1 MSFEQLKQRS
11 QNKDALIEKLSSLD
25 SSKEKKSYKD
35 DRFWRPTVDDSG
47 TASAIIRFL
56 PECEGEEDAAVLYFS
71 HAFQGPGGWF
81 IENPRTTFGEKDP
94 VSEYNSRLWNSGIQ
108 ANKDMVSQKT
118 KRKKNFVSNILV
130 ISDPAA
136 PENEGKVFLF
146 RYGMKIHQ
154 KLVDAMKPEFADEDP
169 IIPFDFWQGA
179 NFRLRQRKVAG
190 YPNYDKSEFDSV
202 SALSADDDELE
213 ATWKQEHSLEA
224 FTARDQFK
232 SYEDLERRLNMVLGI
247 SQRPATRKV
256 DPETYEDESEGRGYD
271 HASDSFNAPDITPSP
286 VKEEAIVEDD
296 DALSYFAKLAED

>member
-81 IENPRTTFGEKDP
+81 IENSRTTFGEKDP

-130 ISDPAA
+130 VSDPAC

-154 KLVDAMKPEFADEDP
+154 KLLDAMKPEFADEDP

-190 YPNYDKSEFDSV
+190 YPNYDKSEFDSP
-202 SALSADDDELE
+202 SALFDGDEGRLKEVWGTQYPLSEFVDPANYKSYDELK
-213 ATWKQEHSLEA
+213 TRLE
-224 FTARDQFK
+224 T
-232 SYEDLERRLNMVLGI
+232 VLGGTQPTTTAENTALDEKVEV
-247 SQRPATRKV
+247 SSTSEAAPQR
-256 DPETYEDESEGRGYD
+256 ESVEP
-271 HASDSFNAPDITPSP
+271 DS
-286 VKEEAIVEDD
+286 EE
-296 DALSYFAKLAED
+296 DALSYFQRLSEED

>member
-81 IENPRTTFGEKDP
+81 IENSRTTFGEKDP

-154 KLVDAMKPEFADEDP
+154 KLVDAMKPEFADEEP

-190 YPNYDKSEFDSV
+190 YPNYDKSEFDST
-202 SALSADDDELE
+202 SALFDGDEGRLKEVWGSQYPLSEFVDPANYKSYDELK
-213 ATWKQEHSLEA
+213 TRLE
-224 FTARDQFK
+224 T
-232 SYEDLERRLNMVLGI
+232 VLGGTQPTTTAENTALDEKVEV
-247 SQRPATRKV
+247 SSTSEAAPQR
-256 DPETYEDESEGRGYD
+256 ESVEP
-271 HASDSFNAPDITPSP
+271 DS
-286 VKEEAIVEDD
+286 EE
-296 DALSYFAKLAED
+296 DALSYFQRLSEED

>member
-56 PECEGEEDAAVLYFS
+56 PECEGEEDAAILYFS

-81 IENPRTTFGEKDP
+81 IENSRTTFGEKDP

-154 KLVDAMKPEFADEDP
+154 KLLDAMKPEFADEDP

-190 YPNYDKSEFDSV
+190 YPNYDKSEFDST
-202 SALSADDDELE
+202 SALFDGDEERLKEVWGTQYPLSEFVDPTNYKSYDELK
-213 ATWKQEHSLEA
+213 TR
-224 FTARDQFK
+224 FGNRP
-232 SYEDLERRLNMVLGI
+232 RRYTTHYN
-247 SQRPATRKV
+247 
-256 DPETYEDESEGRGYD
+256 GREYC
-271 HASDSFNAPDITPSP
+271 P
-286 VKEEAIVEDD
+286 
-296 DALSYFAKLAED
+296 

>member
-56 PECEGEEDAAVLYFS
+56 PECEGEEDAAILYFS

-81 IENPRTTFGEKDP
+81 IENSRTTFGEKDP

-154 KLVDAMKPEFADEDP
+154 KLLDAMKPEFADEDP

-190 YPNYDKSEFDSV
+190 YPNYDKSEFDSP
-202 SALSADDDELE
+202 SALFDGDEERLKEVWGTQYPLSEFVDPTNYKSYDELK
-213 ATWKQEHSLEA
+213 TRLE
-224 FTARDQFK
+224 T
-232 SYEDLERRLNMVLGI
+232 VLGGTQPTTTAENTALDEKVEV
-247 SQRPATRKV
+247 SSTSEAAPQR
-256 DPETYEDESEGRGYD
+256 ESVEP
-271 HASDSFNAPDITPSP
+271 DS
-286 VKEEAIVEDD
+286 EE
-296 DALSYFAKLAED
+296 DALSYFQRLSEED

>member
-1 MSFEQLKQRS
+1 MSFDQLKKRS

-25 SSKEKKSYKD
+25 NSKEKKSYKD
-35 DRFWRPTVDDSG
+35 ERFWRPTVDDSG
-47 TASAIIRFL
+47 TASAVIRFL
-56 PECEGEEDAAVLYFS
+56 PECENEEDAAVLYFS

-81 IENPRTTFGEKDP
+81 IENSRTTFGEKDP

-154 KLVDAMKPEFADEDP
+154 KLVDAMKPEFADEEP

-202 SALSADDDELE
+202 SALYEGDEEKLKEVWATQYPLSEFVDPTNYKSYDELK
-213 ATWKQEHSLEA
+213 TRLE
-224 FTARDQFK
+224 T
-232 SYEDLERRLNMVLGI
+232 VLGG
-247 SQRPATRKV
+247 SQPTNTAENTSV
-256 DPETYEDESEGRGYD
+256 DDVVTTDTTSE
-271 HASDSFNAPDITPSP
+271 AAPQKSVEPDS
-286 VKEEAIVEDD
+286 EE
-296 DALSYFAKLAED
+296 DALSYFQRLSEED

>member
-25 SSKEKKSYKD
+25 SGKEKKSYKD
-35 DRFWRPTVDDSG
+35 ERFWRPTVDDSG

-56 PECEGEEDAAVLYFS
+56 PECEGEEDAAVLYYS

-81 IENPRTTFGEKDP
+81 IENSRTTFGEKDP

-130 ISDPAA
+130 VSDPAC

-154 KLVDAMKPEFADEDP
+154 KILDAMKPEFADEDP

-190 YPNYDKSEFDSV
+190 YPNYDKSEFDSP
-202 SALSADDDELE
+202 SALFDGDEGRLKEVWGTQYPLSEFVDPANYKSYDELK
-213 ATWKQEHSLEA
+213 TRLE
-224 FTARDQFK
+224 T
-232 SYEDLERRLNMVLGI
+232 VLGGTQPTTTAENTALDEKVEV
-247 SQRPATRKV
+247 SSTSEAAPQR
-256 DPETYEDESEGRGYD
+256 ESVEP
-271 HASDSFNAPDITPSP
+271 DS
-286 VKEEAIVEDD
+286 EE
-296 DALSYFAKLAED
+296 DALSYFQRLSEED

>member
-25 SSKEKKSYKD
+25 SGKEKKSYKD
-35 DRFWRPTVDDSG
+35 ERFWRPTVDDSG
-47 TASAIIRFL
+47 TASAVIRFL
-56 PECEGEEDAAVLYFS
+56 PECENEEDAAVLYFS

-81 IENPRTTFGEKDP
+81 IENSRTTFGEKDP

-130 ISDPAA
+130 ISDPAC

-146 RYGMKIHQ
+146 RYGAKIHQ
-154 KLVDAMKPEFADEDP
+154 KLLDAMKPEFADEEP

-190 YPNYDKSEFDSV
+190 YPNYDKSEFDSP
-202 SALSADDDELE
+202 SALFDGDEGRLKEVWGTQYPLSEFVDPANYKSYDELK
-213 ATWKQEHSLEA
+213 TRLEP
-224 FTARDQFK
+224 
-232 SYEDLERRLNMVLGI
+232 VLGGTQPTTTAENTALDEKVEV
-247 SQRPATRKV
+247 SSTSEAAPQR
-256 DPETYEDESEGRGYD
+256 ESVEP
-271 HASDSFNAPDITPSP
+271 DS
-286 VKEEAIVEDD
+286 EE
-296 DALSYFAKLAED
+296 DALSYFQRLSEED

>member
-81 IENPRTTFGEKDP
+81 IENSRTTFGEKDP

-118 KRKKNFVSNILV
+118 KRKKNFVSNILI

-154 KLVDAMKPEFADEDP
+154 KLVDAMKPEFADEEP

-190 YPNYDKSEFDSV
+190 YPNYDKSEFDSP
-202 SALSADDDELE
+202 SALFDGDEGRLKEVWGTQYPLSEFVDPANYKSYDELK
-213 ATWKQEHSLEA
+213 TRLE
-224 FTARDQFK
+224 T
-232 SYEDLERRLNMVLGI
+232 VLGGTQPTTTAENTALDEKVEV
-247 SQRPATRKV
+247 SSTSEAAPQR
-256 DPETYEDESEGRGYD
+256 ESVEP
-271 HASDSFNAPDITPSP
+271 DS
-286 VKEEAIVEDD
+286 EE
-296 DALSYFAKLAED
+296 DALSYFQRLSEED

>member
-71 HAFQGPGGWF
+71 HAFQGPGGGF
-81 IENPRTTFGEKDP
+81 IENSRTTFGEKDP

-108 ANKDMVSQKT
+108 ANKDMESQKT

-130 ISDPAA
+130 VSDPAC

-154 KLVDAMKPEFADEDP
+154 KLLDAMKPEFADEDP

-190 YPNYDKSEFDSV
+190 YPNYDKSEFDSP
-202 SALSADDDELE
+202 SALFDGDEGRLKEVWGTQYPLSEFVDPANYKSYDELK
-213 ATWKQEHSLEA
+213 TRLE
-224 FTARDQFK
+224 T
-232 SYEDLERRLNMVLGI
+232 VLGGTQPTTTAENTALDEKVEV
-247 SQRPATRKV
+247 SSTSEAAPQR
-256 DPETYEDESEGRGYD
+256 ESVEP
-271 HASDSFNAPDITPSP
+271 DS
-286 VKEEAIVEDD
+286 EE
-296 DALSYFAKLAED
+296 DALSYFQRLSEED

>member
-35 DRFWRPTVDDSG
+35 ERFWRPTVDDSG
-47 TASAIIRFL
+47 TASAVIRFL
-56 PECEGEEDAAVLYFS
+56 PECENEEDAAVLYFS

-81 IENPRTTFGEKDP
+81 IENSRTTFGEKDP

-154 KLVDAMKPEFADEDP
+154 KLVDAMKPEFADEEP

-202 SALSADDDELE
+202 SALYEGDEEKLKEVWATQYPLSEFVDPANYKSYDELK
-213 ATWKQEHSLEA
+213 TRLE
-224 FTARDQFK
+224 T
-232 SYEDLERRLNMVLGI
+232 VLGGTQPTTTAENTALDEKVEV
-247 SQRPATRKV
+247 SSTSEAAPQR
-256 DPETYEDESEGRGYD
+256 ESVEP
-271 HASDSFNAPDITPSP
+271 DS
-286 VKEEAIVEDD
+286 EE
-296 DALSYFAKLAED
+296 DALSYFQRLSEED

>member
-81 IENPRTTFGEKDP
+81 IENSRTTFGEKDP

-130 ISDPAA
+130 VSDPAC

-154 KLVDAMKPEFADEDP
+154 KLLDAMKPEFADEDP

-190 YPNYDKSEFDSV
+190 YPNYDKSEFDSP
-202 SALSADDDELE
+202 SALFDGDEGRLKEVWGTQYPLSEFVDPANYKSYDELK
-213 ATWKQEHSLEA
+213 TRLE
-224 FTARDQFK
+224 T
-232 SYEDLERRLNMVLGI
+232 VLGGTQPTTTAENI
-247 SQRPATRKV
+247 ALDEKVEVSSTSEAAPQR
-256 DPETYEDESEGRGYD
+256 ESVEP
-271 HASDSFNAPDITPSP
+271 DS
-286 VKEEAIVEDD
+286 EE
-296 DALSYFAKLAED
+296 DALSYFQRLSEED

>member
-81 IENPRTTFGEKDP
+81 IENSRTTFGEKDP

-154 KLVDAMKPEFADEDP
+154 KLVDAMKPEFADEEP

-190 YPNYDKSEFDSV
+190 YPNYDKSEFDSP
-202 SALSADDDELE
+202 SALFDGDEGRLKEVWGTQYPLSEFVDPANYKSYDELK
-213 ATWKQEHSLEA
+213 TRLE
-224 FTARDQFK
+224 T
-232 SYEDLERRLNMVLGI
+232 VLGGTQPTTTAENTALDEKVEV
-247 SQRPATRKV
+247 SSTSEAAPQR
-256 DPETYEDESEGRGYD
+256 ESVEP
-271 HASDSFNAPDITPSP
+271 DS
-286 VKEEAIVEDD
+286 EE
-296 DALSYFAKLAED
+296 DALSYFQRLSEED

>member
-81 IENPRTTFGEKDP
+81 IENSRTTFGEKDP

-202 SALSADDDELE
+202 SALFDGDEGRLKEVWGTQYPLSEFVDPTNYKSYDELK
-213 ATWKQEHSLEA
+213 TRLE
-224 FTARDQFK
+224 T
-232 SYEDLERRLNMVLGI
+232 VLGGTQPTTTAENTALDEKVEV
-247 SQRPATRKV
+247 SSTSEAAPQR
-256 DPETYEDESEGRGYD
+256 ESVEP
-271 HASDSFNAPDITPSP
+271 DS
-286 VKEEAIVEDD
+286 EE
-296 DALSYFAKLAED
+296 DALSYFQRLSEED

>member
-1 MSFEQLKQRS
+1 MSFDQLKKRS

-25 SSKEKKSYKD
+25 SGKEKKSYKD
-35 DRFWRPTVDDSG
+35 ERFWRPTVDDSG
-47 TASAIIRFL
+47 TASAVIRFL
-56 PECEGEEDAAVLYFS
+56 PECENEEDAAVLYYS

-81 IENPRTTFGEKDP
+81 IENSRTTFGEKDP

-154 KLVDAMKPEFADEDP
+154 KLVDAMKPEFADEEP

-190 YPNYDKSEFDSV
+190 YPNYDKSEFDSP
-202 SALSADDDELE
+202 SALFDGDEGRLKEVWGTQYPLSEFVDPANYKSYDELK
-213 ATWKQEHSLEA
+213 TRLE
-224 FTARDQFK
+224 T
-232 SYEDLERRLNMVLGI
+232 VLGGTQPTTTAENTALDEKVEV
-247 SQRPATRKV
+247 SSTSEAAPQR
-256 DPETYEDESEGRGYD
+256 ESVEP
-271 HASDSFNAPDITPSP
+271 DS
-286 VKEEAIVEDD
+286 EE
-296 DALSYFAKLAED
+296 DALSYFQRLSEED

>member
-25 SSKEKKSYKD
+25 NSKEKKSYKD
-35 DRFWRPTVDDSG
+35 ERFWRPTVDDSG
-47 TASAIIRFL
+47 TASAVIRFL
-56 PECEGEEDAAVLYFS
+56 PECENEEDAAVLYFS

-81 IENPRTTFGEKDP
+81 IENSRTTFGEKDP

-154 KLVDAMKPEFADEDP
+154 KLVDAMKPEFADEEP

-202 SALSADDDELE
+202 SALYEGDEEKLKEVWATQYPLSEFVDPTNYKSYDELK
-213 ATWKQEHSLEA
+213 TRLE
-224 FTARDQFK
+224 T
-232 SYEDLERRLNMVLGI
+232 VLGGTQPTTTAENTALDEKVEV
-247 SQRPATRKV
+247 SSTSEAAPQR
-256 DPETYEDESEGRGYD
+256 ESVEP
-271 HASDSFNAPDITPSP
+271 DS
-286 VKEEAIVEDD
+286 EE
-296 DALSYFAKLAED
+296 DALSYFQRLSEED